1 MADSG
6 DGASNWPV
14 LVGQINST
22 FMLIRDAFGYA
33 LPGAVFLTIGVIA
46 KNGCETCGG
55 FTLKQLGD
63 AIPFEV
69 PAWGGLLAALAASY
83 AAGNV
88 MAAIVYMPNSL
99 IKYIVW
105 LLDRRYLCCEA
116 TNGSETDN
124 VKVGRTKVAKGKTE
138 RVVLTAKQAKSPP
151 SGVEIKRRVTNSTT
165 GIIKV
170 GTTTVEAGATV
181 SVSFEESL
189 SLPPGVAIEDPP
201 EGGWRDWLFSNP
213 TEVTAKI
220 LAIRLKNRDL
230 LSTLDRRETLNVMGG
245 SMAAALL
252 TGYFVFY
259 VGNWGFSKIILWGG
273 VIGLVQF
280 LTGLSHL
287 RRVLKAVR
295 LANVPDP
302 PPDPNLSRL
311 LTEVAA
317 ASSAALKKLSE

>member
-63 AIPFEV
+63 AIPFEI
-69 PAWGGLLAALAASY
+69 PAWGGLLATLAASY

-105 LLDRRYLCCEA
+105 LLDRRYLRCEA
-116 TNGSETDN
+116 TNSSEKDN
-124 VKVGRTKVAKGKTE
+124 VKVGRTKVGKGKTE
-138 RVVLTAKQAKSPP
+138 QVVLTAKQAKSPP

-170 GTTTVEAGATV
+170 GTTTVEAGATM
-181 SVSFEESL
+181 SVLFDESL
-189 SLPPGVAIEDPP
+189 SLPPGVVIEDPP
-201 EGGWRDWLFSNP
+201 EGSWRDWLFSNP

>member
-1 MADSG
+1 MADLG
-6 DGASNWPV
+6 DGASSWPG

-46 KNGCETCGG
+46 KSGCDACGG

-63 AIPFEV
+63 AVPFDV
-69 PAWGGLLAALAASY
+69 PAWGGLLAAIAASY

-88 MAAIVYMPNSL
+88 MAAIVYMPISL

-105 LLDRRYLCCEA
+105 LLDRHYLRCEA
-116 TNGSETDN
+116 NNGSDTDT
-124 VKVGRTKVAKGKTE
+124 VKVGWTKVAKGATE
-138 RVVLTAKQAKSPP
+138 QVGLTAKQAKKPP
-151 SGVEIKRRVTNSTT
+151 SGVVIKRRVTNTT
-165 GIIKV
+165 AGIVRV
-170 GTTTVEAGATV
+170 GTTDVQPGATV
-181 SVSFEESL
+181 SVPFEDSL

-220 LAIRLKNRDL
+220 LEIRLKNRDL

-245 SMAAALL
+245 TMAAALL

-259 VGNWGFSKIILWGG
+259 VGHWGFSKIILWGG

-280 LTGLSHL
+280 VTGLSHL

-302 PPDPNLSRL
+302 PPDPNLTKI